1 MKHYYEDPKRA
12 VQSLPVKPGAPADE
26 KLPPW
31 TNETRLVGKP
41 LPRVDAYERVSGTA
55 QFTHD
60 IVLPDMLYAA
70 ILRCPHAH
78 AMVKSID
85 TSAAEK
91 MPGVL
96 SVMTG
101 RTPGADI
108 PWYGMGTRQSTLFD
122 PHCRYEG
129 DEVAA
134 VAAQTPYQASDAL
147 KAIKVEYEVLPFVLD
162 EASALKTDAPKLHG
176 SANSMGEPEIA
187 KRGDVEKGFA
197 EADVVLEQTFT
208 TSVQIHATMETHGSV
223 VRWEGDKL
231 VVWDSTQGV
240 YDGVLFEL
248 AGILKMPRA
257 NIRVIC
263 KYVGGGFGSK
273 AEVSKH
279 TVIAALL
286 SRRTAKPV
294 KLMISREES
303 FLAVGNRP
311 EAKMTMK
318 AGVKKDGTLTALQMT
333 NVTTVGAYAFYESFG
348 FQAAEL
354 YKCPNVLISE
364 RTFYSNAGRARWFR
378 APGFPAGN
386 WALEQMM
393 DMLAE
398 KLKID
403 PVEFRVKN
411 FTDFSQTRN
420 MPYTSTGF
428 KECLIEG
435 ARAFGWAQA
444 RAAGQN
450 SGPIK
455 RGVGVAGGMWQMGDG
470 GPPCTAEIRL
480 FADGGVTITTGAMD
494 IGTGTKTVA
503 CMVAAEEL
511 ELPLETI
518 RIENADTAIT
528 PYAPVSGGSMTLP
541 SLIPAVRRG
550 AWLVKRQ
557 VLPWAAEA
565 LGVPEQDVTIAGD
578 SFVSRISPGNKKT
591 IQEVFRAHGVMD
603 VIGIGNREPNPSN
616 KATMPFGAHF
626 AEVEV
631 DTRTGEV
638 RVLRL
643 LGANESGRVINR
655 KTFDN
660 QVIGGMNQALGY
672 ALTEKRVMDRQT
684 GKMCNANFHDYKIP
698 TALDVAADHQV
709 VAIDPKD
716 TECNN
721 AGCKGLGEPAHVP
734 TAAAIANA
742 IYNAIG
748 VRPVNGPVDPR
759 TILNLLGVRT
769 FSAGSPARDV

>member
-1 MKHYYEDPKRA
+1 MKNYFEESG
-12 VQSLPVKPGAPADE
+12 VVLPTPAEE

-31 TNETRLVGKP
+31 TGATRLVGKP

-55 QFTHD
+55 EYTYD
-60 IVLPDMLYAA
+60 IILPNMLYAA
-70 ILRCPHAH
+70 VLRCPHAH
-78 AMVKSID
+78 AMVKTMD

-91 MPGVL
+91 LPGVL
-96 SVMTG
+96 AVITG
-101 RTPGADI
+101 KTPGTDI
-108 PWYGMGTRQSTLFD
+108 PFYNAGYGPGAQAQSTLFD

-147 KAIKVEYEVLPFVLD
+147 KAIKVEYEVLPFVLN
-162 EASALKTDAPKLHG
+162 EASAMKSDAPKLHG
-176 SANSMGEPEIA
+176 SSNAMGDPDVT

-208 TSVQIHATMETHGSV
+208 TSVQIHANMETHGSV
-223 VRWEGDKL
+223 VRWDGDKL

-248 AGILKMPRA
+248 AGMLKVTPT

-263 KYVGGGFGSK
+263 KYMGGGFGSK

-286 SRRTAKPV
+286 ARRTARPV

-303 FLAVGNRP
+303 LLAVGNRP

-318 AGVKKDGTLTALQMT
+318 AGAKKDGTLTALQMT
-333 NVTTVGAYAFYESFG
+333 NVTTVGAYAFSESFG
-348 FQAAEL
+348 FQVAEL
-354 YKCPNVLISE
+354 YKCPNVLINE
-364 RTFYSNAGRARWFR
+364 RTYYTNAGRARWFR

-398 KLKID
+398 KLGID
-403 PVEFRVKN
+403 PVELRIKN
-411 FTDFSQTRN
+411 FTDFSQTDN
-420 MPYTSTGF
+420 LPYTSTGF

-435 ARAFGWAQA
+435 AKTFGWKEA
-444 RAAGQN
+444 RAAKKD
-450 SGPIK
+450 SGYLK
-455 RGVGVAGGMWQMGDG
+455 RGVGMAGGMWAMGNG

-480 FADGGVTITTGAMD
+480 FADGGVTIKTGAMD

-511 ELPLETI
+511 GMPLEAM
-518 RIENADTAIT
+518 RIENADTSVT
-528 PYAPVSGGSMTLP
+528 PYAMVSGGSMTLP
-541 SLIPAVRRG
+541 SLIPAVRNG

-557 VLPWAAEA
+557 VWPWAAAA
-565 LGVPEQDVTIAGD
+565 LGVPEQDVTIRED
-578 SFVSRISPGNKKT
+578 SFVSRSSPEKKKN
-591 IQEVFRAHGVMD
+591 IQEIFRAHGVMD
-603 VIGIGNREPNPSN
+603 VIGIGNRDPNPAN
-616 KATMPFGAHF
+616 KSIRPFAAHF

-631 DTRTGEV
+631 NTRTGEV

-698 TALDVAADHQV
+698 TALDAAADHQV

-716 TECNN
+716 SECNN
-721 AGCKGLGEPAHVP
+721 AGCKGLGEPAHIP

-742 IYNAIG
+742 ICNAIG

-759 TILNLLGVRT
+759 AILDLLRKGKR
-769 FSAGSPARDV
+769 G